1 MGQSDRSQAISVTD
15 TGTGLGR
22 LGEIAAVFLKLG
34 IFGFGGPVATMAMME
49 EEAVRARHWI
59 TPEEFAEIY
68 AVCKI
73 LPGPVSTQMAIY
85 LGRIRGGVR
94 GGVTAGVVFIL
105 PCFLMVLGLAILY
118 TETGVVRGAEA
129 VLSGLQAAALSIIL
143 ISTWGLGK
151 TYRKQLAAWAVVV
164 VSGVLIYLYP
174 RYEPLVILGF
184 GFIGVMQARG
194 GSRAVTAL
202 CGGLVAGGLLAGRT
216 AAAAIWAIPSDP
228 SVLLNL
234 FWMCLKAGFLVFGT
248 GLAVVPV
255 LEGEAVRQYHWLTH
269 SQFMDGLAVGQID
282 AGARGD
288 HFDFHRLSRGSSS
301 GSARRH
307 GRDVPAVFHQCA
319 LSGATGLA
327 QIQRYAGCKG
337 VFRIRDP
344 RGHRRD
350 IGHDDQIGPAHL
362 DRLAA
367 DHGLHR
373 RARHR
378 GMAQAARVAA
388 HPARG
393 CRRRIARQIIRR
405 VLLWPL
411 HLS

>member
-202 CGGLVAGGLLAGRT
+202 CGGLVTGGLLAGRT

-269 SQFMDGLAVGQID
+269 SQFMDGLAVGQITPGPVVITSTFIGYLAARLPGALAAT
-282 AGARGD
+282 AGMFLPSFINVLYLVPRVWRK
-288 HFDFHRLSRGSSS
+288 FS
-301 GSARRH
+301 GTPGAKGFSAFAI
-307 GRDVPAVFHQCA
+307 PAVIGGILGTTIKLGLLTLTAWQPITVFTVA
-319 LSGATGLA
+319 LVIAAWLKPPAWLLIPLAGVAGGLL
-327 QIQRYAGCKG
+327 GK
-337 VFRIRDP
+337 
-344 RGHRRD
+344 
-350 IGHDDQIGPAHL
+350 L
-362 DRLAA
+362 
-367 DHGLHR
+367 
-373 RARHR
+373 
-378 GMAQAARVAA
+378 
-388 HPARG
+388 
-393 CRRRIARQIIRR
+393 
-405 VLLWPL
+405 
-411 HLS
+411 